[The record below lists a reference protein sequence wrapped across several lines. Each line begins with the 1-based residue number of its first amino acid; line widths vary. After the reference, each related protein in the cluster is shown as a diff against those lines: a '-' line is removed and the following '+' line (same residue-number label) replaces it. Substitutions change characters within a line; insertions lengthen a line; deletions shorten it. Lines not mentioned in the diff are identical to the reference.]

1 MFNHDIK
8 IKATG
13 VDLPQTI
20 VNYIY
25 DKIGGLKKYLK
36 EKSAAGGVDI
46 DVEIGRT
53 TKHHRRGPVYKAE
66 CNIVL
71 SGKVLRGEHED
82 WDVRRC
88 IDEIKNELQQEIKKY
103 LAKARPQDSR
113 GQEEIRKLR
122 GK

>member
-1 MFNHDIK
+1 MFSHDIK
-8 IKATG
+8 FKATG
-13 VDLPQTI
+13 IDLPQSI

-25 DKIGGLKKYLK
+25 DKIGSLKKFLQDLETK
-36 EKSAAGGVDI
+36 GGVDI

-53 TKHHRRGPVYKAE
+53 TRHHRKGLVYRAE

-71 SGKVLRGEHED
+71 PGKLLRAAHED

-88 IDEIKNELQQEIKKY
+88 IDEIKKELQQEIKKY
-103 LAKARPQDSR
+103 MSKIRPQDSN
-113 GQEEIRKLR
+113 GQRKIRDLR